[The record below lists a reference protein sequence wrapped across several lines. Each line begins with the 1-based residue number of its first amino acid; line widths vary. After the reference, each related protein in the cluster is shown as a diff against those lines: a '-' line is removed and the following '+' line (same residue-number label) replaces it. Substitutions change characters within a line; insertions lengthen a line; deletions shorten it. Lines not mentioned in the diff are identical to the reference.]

1 MDNSGQ
7 PWAQQEQ
14 QLDPLAG
21 ISGDLDALDNFLD
34 FGDIDINF
42 DEPYGDQQVQSA
54 PQLSHHTT
62 PFTDVGQA
70 GIQTGPQA
78 QDFGQYGA
86 HQSVGQQHIGK
97 PSGSDHFG
105 ADSIQQS
112 TMLQAFNQAPQQ
124 FQYQSQPS
132 YPSGHGVP
140 PTPNS
145 YELHGEVGRFMNQQ
159 SHADPQQRAI
169 LDQRYG
175 PRKDDAMT
183 FTPMMSP
190 ACTPQYPLN
199 SDFATPGAYFSPLT
213 SPLLH
218 AQNGGNMQPHAP
230 QQYLQ
235 GFFTNP
241 STAPSSSATSP
252 IDLNGDVAMG
262 EALSLPESAVSQ
274 PRKGRRKPATPRGV
288 TAGNKVKQSPIQKP
302 QKRKSGRLSQV
313 MTSSDESQAETRE
326 VVQSASKSNSQHGVQ
341 AAATAGSEEDS
352 TSPEPASGSVM
363 GPPPR
368 PASSV
373 NPSPA
378 IIAQRRSGKVDTP
391 GSAATPR
398 SILSTSSTQQQA
410 SGRICD
416 GTGDVDADG
425 LDDLQLPAAADQTS
439 RKPSPT
445 QIDTS
450 MHTASASGQ
459 ITPRISAR
467 KTPKLGPSSTPSS
480 ARNTSALES
489 PAAGSPMNGSAPG
502 HLLKESRSDSRSDV
516 SSRRRSSVRPNGTAS
531 PAIRPKISPSIKPL
545 LPEGTPLHSPQHA
558 LLLASKSNYQNL
570 LEGNQLPGV
579 NYPDSLSTGLT
590 SKRTSHKVAEQGR
603 RNRINDALKEM
614 QSLLP
619 QGSNGKPSKDK
630 SNSNDD
636 SREAAAAAEA
646 DLEKSKEAAVKSNS
660 SKAATVESANV
671 YIRAM
676 QEQMAAVMAENA
688 ALKQQLD
695 GGGQESPPV
704 AGQND
709 QKTFKS
715 ASPVS
720 GKS

>member
-34 FGDIDINF
+34 FGDIDISF
-42 DEPYGDQQVQSA
+42 DEPYGDQQVQNV

-62 PFTDVGQA
+62 SFTDVGQA

-78 QDFGQYGA
+78 QDFGQFGA
-86 HQSVGQQHIGK
+86 HQNVGQQHIGK
-97 PSGSDHFG
+97 PSETDHFG
-105 ADSIQQS
+105 VDSIQQS
-112 TMLQAFNQAPQQ
+112 TMLQAFNQPPQQ

-159 SHADPQQRAI
+159 GHADQQQRAI

-313 MTSSDESQAETRE
+313 MKSSDESQAETRE
-326 VVQSASKSNSQHGVQ
+326 VAQSGSKYTSQRAVQI
-341 AAATAGSEEDS
+341 AATDGSGEGS

-378 IIAQRRSGKVDTP
+378 INPQRRSGKVDTP
-391 GSAATPR
+391 GSAATPK

-410 SGRICD
+410 SGRISE
-416 GTGDVDADG
+416 GTGSIDADG

-459 ITPRISAR
+459 STPRMSVR

-480 ARNTSALES
+480 TRNNSAVES

-502 HLLKESRSDSRSDV
+502 HLLKEARSDSRSDV
-516 SSRRRSSVRPNGTAS
+516 SSRRRSSVRPNGVAS

-636 SREAAAAAEA
+636 SPEAAAAAEA

-688 ALKQQLD
+688 ALKQQL
-695 GGGQESPPV
+695 GGGSQESPPV
-704 AGQND
+704 AEQNG
-709 QKTFKS
+709 QKTADS
-715 ASPVS
+715 TSPVS

>member
-1 MDNSGQ
+1 
-7 PWAQQEQ
+7 
-14 QLDPLAG
+14 
-21 ISGDLDALDNFLD
+21 
-34 FGDIDINF
+34 
-42 DEPYGDQQVQSA
+42 
-54 PQLSHHTT
+54 
-62 PFTDVGQA
+62 
-70 GIQTGPQA
+70 
-78 QDFGQYGA
+78 
-86 HQSVGQQHIGK
+86 
-97 PSGSDHFG
+97 
-105 ADSIQQS
+105 
-112 TMLQAFNQAPQQ
+112 
-124 FQYQSQPS
+124 
-132 YPSGHGVP
+132 
-140 PTPNS
+140 
-145 YELHGEVGRFMNQQ
+145 
-159 SHADPQQRAI
+159 
-169 LDQRYG
+169 
-175 PRKDDAMT
+175 
-183 FTPMMSP
+183 
-190 ACTPQYPLN
+190 
-199 SDFATPGAYFSPLT
+199 
-213 SPLLH
+213 
-218 AQNGGNMQPHAP
+218 
-230 QQYLQ
+230 
-235 GFFTNP
+235 
-241 STAPSSSATSP
+241 
-252 IDLNGDVAMG
+252 
-262 EALSLPESAVSQ
+262 
-274 PRKGRRKPATPRGV
+274 
-288 TAGNKVKQSPIQKP
+288 
-302 QKRKSGRLSQV
+302 
-313 MTSSDESQAETRE
+313 
-326 VVQSASKSNSQHGVQ
+326 
-341 AAATAGSEEDS
+341 
-352 TSPEPASGSVM
+352 
-363 GPPPR
+363 
-368 PASSV
+368 
-373 NPSPA
+373 PA
-378 IIAQRRSGKVDTP
+378 ISAQRRSGKVDTP
-391 GSAATPR
+391 GSAATPK

-410 SGRICD
+410 SGRIPE

-459 ITPRISAR
+459 STPRISAR

-630 SNSNDD
+630 STSNDD
-636 SREAAAAAEA
+636 SPEAAAAAEA

-688 ALKQQLD
+688 ALKQQL
-695 GGGQESPPV
+695 GGGSQESPPV
-704 AGQND
+704 AEQNG
-709 QKTFKS
+709 QKTS
-715 ASPVS
+715 EIASPVS

>member
-7 PWAQQEQ
+7 SWAQQEQ

-70 GIQTGPQA
+70 GIHTGPQA
-78 QDFGQYGA
+78 RDFGQYGA
-86 HQSVGQQHIGK
+86 HQSAGQQGIGK
-97 PSGSDHFG
+97 PSGGDHFG
-105 ADSIQQS
+105 VDPIQPS

-145 YELHGEVGRFMNQQ
+145 YELHGEVGRFMNQ
-159 SHADPQQRAI
+159 SHADPQQRAV
-169 LDQRYG
+169 LDQRFG

-262 EALSLPESAVSQ
+262 EALSLPESAGSQ

-326 VVQSASKSNSQHGVQ
+326 VVQYASKSTGQHGVQ
-341 AAATAGSEEDS
+341 AAATAGSEEGS
-352 TSPEPASGSVM
+352 TSPELVSGSVM

-378 IIAQRRSGKVDTP
+378 ISAQRRSGKVDTP
-391 GSAATPR
+391 GSAATPK

-410 SGRICD
+410 SGRIPE

-459 ITPRISAR
+459 STPRISAR

-480 ARNTSALES
+480 ARNTSAVES

-502 HLLKESRSDSRSDV
+502 HLLKESRSDSRSEI
-516 SSRRRSSVRPNGTAS
+516 SSRRRSSVRPNGVAS

-619 QGSNGKPSKDK
+619 QGSNGKPGKDK
-630 SNSNDD
+630 SHSNDD
-636 SREAAAAAEA
+636 SPEA

-688 ALKQQLD
+688 ALKQQL
-695 GGGQESPPV
+695 GGGSRESPPV
-704 AGQND
+704 AEQNG
-709 QKTFKS
+709 QKTSES

-720 GKS
+720 EKS

>member
-42 DEPYGDQQVQSA
+42 DEPYGDQQVQNA

-62 PFTDVGQA
+62 PFTDIGHT
-70 GIQTGPQA
+70 GIQTGPHA
-78 QDFGQYGA
+78 QDFGQLGA
-86 HQSVGQQHIGK
+86 HQSAGQSRFGK
-97 PSGSDHFG
+97 PPRSDDFG
-105 ADSIQQS
+105 VDSIQSS
-112 TMLQAFNQAPQQ
+112 TMLQAFNQPPQQ

-145 YELHGEVGRFMNQQ
+145 YELHGEVGRFMNQN
-159 SHADPQQRAI
+159 HADQQQRAI

-313 MTSSDESQAETRE
+313 MTSSDESQAETKE
-326 VVQSASKSNSQHGVQ
+326 IAQPASKSTGQRAVQ
-341 AAATAGSEEDS
+341 IATTAGSEEGS

-378 IIAQRRSGKVDTP
+378 INPQRQGGIVDTP
-391 GSAATPR
+391 GSAATPK

-410 SGRICD
+410 SGRTSE
-416 GTGDVDADG
+416 GTGNIDADG

-439 RKPSPT
+439 RKPPLT

-450 MHTASASGQ
+450 MHNASTSGQ
-459 ITPRISAR
+459 STPRMSAR

-480 ARNTSALES
+480 TRINSAVES

-502 HLLKESRSDSRSDV
+502 HLLKETRYDSRSDV
-516 SSRRRSSVRPNGTAS
+516 SNRRRSSVRPNGVAS

-636 SREAAAAAEA
+636 SPEVAAAAEA

-688 ALKQQLD
+688 ALKQQL
-695 GGGQESPPV
+695 GRESQESPPL
-704 AGQND
+704 AEQDGQKATD
-709 QKTFKS
+709 S

>member
-7 PWAQQEQ
+7 SWAQQEQ

-42 DEPYGDQQVQSA
+42 DEPYGDQQVQNA

-62 PFTDVGQA
+62 PFTDVRQA
-70 GIQTGPQA
+70 GMQTGSQA

-97 PSGSDHFG
+97 PSGSDQFG
-105 ADSIQQS
+105 VDSIQQS

-159 SHADPQQRAI
+159 SHADPQQRAA

-262 EALSLPESAVSQ
+262 EALSLPESAASQ
-274 PRKGRRKPATPRGV
+274 PRKGRRKPATSRGV

-313 MTSSDESQAETRE
+313 MTSSDESQPETSK
-326 VVQSASKSNSQHGVQ
+326 VVHSASKSTGQLGV
-341 AAATAGSEEDS
+341 AATSTAGSEDSS
-352 TSPEPASGSVM
+352 TSPEPVSGSVM

-378 IIAQRRSGKVDTP
+378 IAPQRRSGKVDTP
-391 GSAATPR
+391 GSAATPK

-410 SGRICD
+410 SGRISE
-416 GTGDVDADG
+416 GTGNADADG

-450 MHTASASGQ
+450 MHTAGASGQ
-459 ITPRISAR
+459 STPRISAR

-480 ARNTSALES
+480 ARNFSAIES

-502 HLLKESRSDSRSDV
+502 HLLKETRSDSRSDV
-516 SSRRRSSVRPNGTAS
+516 SSRRRSSVRPNGVAS

-619 QGSNGKPSKDK
+619 QGSNGKPSKDR

-636 SREAAAAAEA
+636 SPEAAAAAEA

-695 GGGQESPPV
+695 GGSHESP
-704 AGQND
+704 AEAEQNG
-709 QKTFKS
+709 QKTSDS

>member
-1 MDNSGQ
+1 
-7 PWAQQEQ
+7 
-14 QLDPLAG
+14 
-21 ISGDLDALDNFLD
+21 
-34 FGDIDINF
+34 
-42 DEPYGDQQVQSA
+42 
-54 PQLSHHTT
+54 
-62 PFTDVGQA
+62 
-70 GIQTGPQA
+70 
-78 QDFGQYGA
+78 
-86 HQSVGQQHIGK
+86 
-97 PSGSDHFG
+97 
-105 ADSIQQS
+105 
-112 TMLQAFNQAPQQ
+112 
-124 FQYQSQPS
+124 
-132 YPSGHGVP
+132 
-140 PTPNS
+140 
-145 YELHGEVGRFMNQQ
+145 
-159 SHADPQQRAI
+159 
-169 LDQRYG
+169 
-175 PRKDDAMT
+175 
-183 FTPMMSP
+183 
-190 ACTPQYPLN
+190 
-199 SDFATPGAYFSPLT
+199 
-213 SPLLH
+213 
-218 AQNGGNMQPHAP
+218 
-230 QQYLQ
+230 
-235 GFFTNP
+235 
-241 STAPSSSATSP
+241 
-252 IDLNGDVAMG
+252 
-262 EALSLPESAVSQ
+262 
-274 PRKGRRKPATPRGV
+274 
-288 TAGNKVKQSPIQKP
+288 
-302 QKRKSGRLSQV
+302 
-313 MTSSDESQAETRE
+313 
-326 VVQSASKSNSQHGVQ
+326 
-341 AAATAGSEEDS
+341 
-352 TSPEPASGSVM
+352 M

-378 IIAQRRSGKVDTP
+378 INPQRRSGKVDTP
-391 GSAATPR
+391 GSAATPK

-410 SGRICD
+410 SGRTLE

-445 QIDTS
+445 KIDTS
-450 MHTASASGQ
+450 MHSASASGQ
-459 ITPRISAR
+459 STPRMSAR

-480 ARNTSALES
+480 TRNTSALES

-502 HLLKESRSDSRSDV
+502 HLLKETRSDSRSDM
-516 SSRRRSSVRPNGTAS
+516 SSRRRSSVRPNGVAS

-636 SREAAAAAEA
+636 SPEAAAAAEA

-688 ALKQQLD
+688 ALKQQL
-695 GGGQESPPV
+695 GGNSQEFPPV
-704 AGQND
+704 AEQNGQ
-709 QKTFKS
+709 KIAES